1 MLKKID
7 AIVRAERMPL
17 VKERLRDMGVA
28 GMTISTVMGWSKN
41 RELHLQ
47 WRGQPVSYDLTMR
60 AKFELVLPDS
70 QVEEVVNTII
80 QSARSGKEGEQGDG
94 MIFISNVDHLM
105 NVKYLG

>member
-1 MLKKID
+1 MKKID

-17 VKERLRDMGVA
+17 IKERLRGMGVT

-47 WRGQPVSYDLTMR
+47 WRGQPVSYDLIQR
-60 AKFELVLPDS
+60 AKFELVIPDS
-70 QVEEVVNTII
+70 QVKEIVLAII
-80 QSARSGKEGEQGDG
+80 ESARSGKNGEQGDG
-94 MIFISNVDHLM
+94 MIFVSSVDHLM

>member
-17 VKERLRDMGVA
+17 VKERLREMGVA
-28 GMTISTVMGWSKN
+28 GMTVSTVMGWSKN

-47 WRGQPVSYDLTMR
+47 WRGQPVSYDLIQR

-70 QVEEVVNTII
+70 QVKEVVKTII
-80 QSARSGKEGEQGDG
+80 ASARSGTKGEQGDG
-94 MIFISNVDHLM
+94 IIFISSIDHVM
-105 NVKYLG
+105 HIKYLG

>member
-1 MLKKID
+1 MKKID

-17 VKERLRDMGVA
+17 IKERLRGMGVA

-47 WRGQPVSYDLTMR
+47 WRGQPVSYDLIQR
-60 AKFELVLPDS
+60 AKFELVIPDS
-70 QVEEVVNTII
+70 QVKEII
-80 QSARSGKEGEQGDG
+80 LAIIESARSGKNGEQGDG
-94 MIFISNVDHLM
+94 MIFVSSVDHLM

>member
-1 MLKKID
+1 MKKID

-17 VKERLRDMGVA
+17 IKERLRGMGVA

-47 WRGQPVSYDLTMR
+47 WRCQPVSYDLIQR
-60 AKFELVLPDS
+60 AKFELVIPDS
-70 QVEEVVNTII
+70 QVKEIVLAII
-80 QSARSGKEGEQGDG
+80 ESARSWKNGEQGDG
-94 MIFISNVDHLM
+94 MIFVSSVDHLM

>member
-1 MLKKID
+1 LKKID

-17 VKERLRDMGVA
+17 VKERLRDMGVG

-47 WRGQPVSYDLTMR
+47 WRGQPVSYDLIQR
-60 AKFELVLPDS
+60 AKFELILPDS
-70 QVEEVVNTII
+70 QVKDVVNAII
-80 QSARSGKEGEQGDG
+80 QSARSGTKGEHGDG
-94 MIFISNVDHLM
+94 MIFISNIDHFM

>member
-1 MLKKID
+1 LKKID

-17 VKERLRDMGVA
+17 IKERLRGMGVA

-47 WRGQPVSYDLTMR
+47 WRGQPVSYDLIQR
-60 AKFELVLPDS
+60 AKFELVIPHS
-70 QVEEVVNTII
+70 QVKEIVLAII
-80 QSARSGKEGEQGDG
+80 ESARSGKNGEQGDG
-94 MIFISNVDHLM
+94 MIFVSSVDHLM